1 MEEIS
6 ELKII
11 IGITFAIY
19 LSTAFF
25 TYQILDDIKKENR
38 ELKEFFKEI
47 FKNNFNFSAKHV
59 GDVAKDTDKKT
70 KKDVD

>member
-1 MEEIS
+1 MGEIT

-11 IGITFAIY
+11 IGIAFAIY

-25 TYQILDDIKKENR
+25 TYQILDDIKKENK

-47 FKNNFNFSAKHV
+47 FKNNFNLTTKHIS
-59 GDVAKDTDKKT
+59 DITKETDKKT
-70 KKDVD
+70 KKNID